1 MVAPPQDNPNAN
13 FPDIPHSAGS
23 LIMSGLLDFPSSDA
37 TFDPYRPL
45 FSCLL
50 MSHLLR
56 NSEHAKKLAREIT
69 FPGGDGDDDD
79 NENVSLL
86 QLVVGNLIM
95 ASRAQ
100 GEAANRALKEGRVE
114 GPSEEE
120 DWTRVMVGYLVLL
133 CTWLW
138 DSPKSVTEFLSE
150 SSNLQVVSSGVMVDA
165 NSHSSSLLSPSLR
178 ASTRSSR
185 A

>member
-1 MVAPPQDNPNAN
+1 
-13 FPDIPHSAGS
+13 
-23 LIMSGLLDFPSSDA
+23 MSGLLDFHSSEA
-37 TFDPYRPL
+37 PFDPYRSL

-56 NSEHAKKLAREIT
+56 NSEHAKKLAREIS
-69 FPGGDGDDDD
+69 FPGGDDGDD
-79 NENVSLL
+79 ENVSLL
-86 QLVVGNLIM
+86 QLVVGNLMM

-100 GEAANRALKEGRVE
+100 GEAANRAVKEGRVE
-114 GPSEEE
+114 GVSEEE

-150 SSNLQVVSSGVMVDA
+150 SSNLQVVSFVVLPLLTRPA
-165 NSHSSSLLSPSLR
+165 HYTHHSAHR
-178 ASTRSSR
+178 H
-185 A
+185 